1 VRGCC
6 NAAVAE
12 RHFGSDKA
20 RDELEDY
27 RSGGPDSL
35 TRIAL
40 AMLGTQPIADV
51 ALLDVGGGIGV
62 LGRELL
68 GGPVTDVTIVEESS
82 AYLSVA
88 REQAE
93 RDGTL
98 ARWRFVQ
105 GDFVDLVADVGR
117 TDLATLHRV
126 VCCYPDYEALLDAVA
141 ATGARWVLLSYPR
154 ERWYVRAA
162 LWLEDLANRVRGDPF
177 RSAIHPEEG
186 IARRMHDGGYRRVS
200 DVVTWFWRVE
210 VYAGT

>member
-1 VRGCC
+1 MSNCHADC
-6 NAAVAE
+6 ALE
-12 RHFGSDKA
+12 RHFGHQKA
-20 RDELEDY
+20 RDQLADY
-27 RSGGPDSL
+27 RSGGPDPL

-40 AMLGTQPIADV
+40 ALLRGQPIDGV
-51 ALLDVGGGIGV
+51 RLLDVGGGIGV

-68 GGPVTDVTIVEESS
+68 RGPVTAVTIVEESS

-88 REQAE
+88 RDQAE

-105 GDFVDLVADVGR
+105 GDFVECAADAGPA
-117 TDLATLHRV
+117 DLATLHRV
-126 VCCYPDYEALLDAVA
+126 VCCYPDYEALLDTVA

-177 RSAIHPEEG
+177 RSRVHPEKG
-186 IARRMHDGGYRRVS
+186 IARRMHAGGYRRVS

-210 VYAGT
+210 VYAGP